1 MIFRELYNVKQQGNG
16 SGFEEE
22 VNSDSGICTMVWSS
36 PAISGKVKLSLI
48 FLLSLSRTNTQY
60 HDDDQPTYSRAK

>member
-48 FLLSLSRTNTQY
+48 FLLSSQLT
-60 HDDDQPTYSRAK
+60 